1 MTEHSESGTSG
12 EDDAVLRYLAAIET
26 RRTAPETLPQPDA
39 SAQALANFEP
49 PEEERPELEGE
60 LGAWTP
66 GSSDNLAR
74 LEAGFV
80 AAAAD
85 YGRRHG
91 IGYEGWR
98 NAGVPEEVLRRARI
112 APSGE

>member
-1 MTEHSESGTSG
+1 MSEHTESATSG
-12 EDDAVLRYLAAIET
+12 EDEAVLRYLAALET

-39 SAQALANFEP
+39 AAEGLANFEP
-49 PEEERPELEGE
+49 PEEERPDLEAE

-74 LEAGFV
+74 LEAAFV

-91 IGYEGWR
+91 IDYGGWR
-98 NAGVPEEVLRRARI
+98 NAGVPEEVLRSAGI
-112 APSGE
+112 APDGE